1 MAEYGLGPDE
11 LVATAFRVMNSS
23 REGYRPL
30 GRREWIAAFKKVCE
44 TDHQFTA
51 VICKTTT
58 CGFTIRDFGLFRVG

>member
-1 MAEYGLGPDE
+1 
-11 LVATAFRVMNSS
+11 
-23 REGYRPL
+23 L

-58 CGFTIRDFGLFRVG
+58 CGFTIRDFGSFAWDKALLAVGFDGRGDEKLPLAAA